1 MFKRFF
7 IVLFWSDLFCVF
19 FLLYFLYNNYFGFIF
34 YSVCILYSDLIYN
47 NIGIYVNV
55 VEFDL

>member
-1 MFKRFF
+1 MFKSFF
-7 IVLFWSDLFCVF
+7 IVLFWSDLFCVVF
-19 FLLYFLYNNYFGFIF
+19 FLYFLCYNFFGFMF

-47 NIGIYVNV
+47 DIGICVNV